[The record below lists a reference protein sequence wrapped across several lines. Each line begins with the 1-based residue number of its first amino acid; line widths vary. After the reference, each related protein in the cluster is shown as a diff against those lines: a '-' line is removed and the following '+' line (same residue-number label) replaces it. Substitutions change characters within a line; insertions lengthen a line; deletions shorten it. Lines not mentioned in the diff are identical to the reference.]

1 MENWVV
7 SRYEINI
14 ISFAG
19 VIRGTVTFALISSID
34 VMDFG
39 QGMLVIE
46 SSVLAIVIITTI
58 LLETVMPAFIIFN
71 LDLISKS
78 KKYSNHPSTRKSIHQ
93 VEDLEKRKSVHKYFR
108 KFEEDFLKQFFY
120 KRLC

>member
-1 MENWVV
+1 MKNWVV

-19 VIRGTVTFALISSID
+19 VIRGTVTFALISCID

-71 LDLISKS
+71 LD
-78 KKYSNHPSTRKSIHQ
+78 
-93 VEDLEKRKSVHKYFR
+93 
-108 KFEEDFLKQFFY
+108 
-120 KRLC
+120 

>member
-1 MENWVV
+1 MKNWVV

-71 LDLISKS
+71 LD
-78 KKYSNHPSTRKSIHQ
+78 
-93 VEDLEKRKSVHKYFR
+93 
-108 KFEEDFLKQFFY
+108 
-120 KRLC
+120 